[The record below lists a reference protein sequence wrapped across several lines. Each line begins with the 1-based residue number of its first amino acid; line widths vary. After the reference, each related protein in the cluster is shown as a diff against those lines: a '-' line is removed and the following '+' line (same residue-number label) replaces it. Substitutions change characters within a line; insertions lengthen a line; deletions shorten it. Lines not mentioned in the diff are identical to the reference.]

1 MHKNKICPNSFTQ
14 NHLREDPRTDREGGR
29 RMSLCHHSAEFSG
42 LWQPQVN
49 STWVHKGP
57 ELWSQ
62 KTFSTE
68 KKKKKSL
75 SCTDFLSTF
84 RIRDSNRIYLFP
96 AAEQGEITAPCPTPA
111 AASAVGWPRWNSNT
125 WMHRAN
131 QNFCSVTAAWR
142 GLKRHLSEL
151 LHLNTLTDPHLAT
164 ATPSSSSSA
173 LQTQNFS
180 LSLTVH
186 GIWHPRASRNG
197 WIQRQSPF
205 CRK

>member
-1 MHKNKICPNSFTQ
+1 MNINKCTNLDFLIHRRTFRFQILSSRTKISIRMHKNKICPNSFTQ

-42 LWQPQVN
+42 LRQPQVN

-96 AAEQGEITAPCPTPA
+96 AAEQRGITAPCPTPA
-111 AASAVGWPRWNSNT
+111 AASAVG
-125 WMHRAN
+125 
-131 QNFCSVTAAWR
+131 
-142 GLKRHLSEL
+142 
-151 LHLNTLTDPHLAT
+151 
-164 ATPSSSSSA
+164 
-173 LQTQNFS
+173 
-180 LSLTVH
+180 
-186 GIWHPRASRNG
+186 
-197 WIQRQSPF
+197 
-205 CRK
+205 